1 MCGSI
6 DDVADRRWFELFYD
20 LVFVAAL
27 VNGCHLFQHEPTILL
42 GAWLGATLVVM
53 LVLWI
58 LTAVHANLYRTDNW
72 LRRTLVLIQ
81 MFTVAIAILAIG
93 RSTESLSDKIGF
105 LALGIAFLSIALM
118 YAASDR
124 AHYRGEARLVTWSS
138 GLAGVILIAGAPFA
152 HPGAWIAGPVF
163 AVGAVVGC
171 LPVYWTLLG
180 RLVDKR
186 LDVERFSERLGE
198 LLVIVLGE
206 SFVEVVI
213 RLDGFASIPN
223 FPVLAT
229 SFLITFATWF
239 CYFTFISPRQ
249 LPRTAGPLR
258 LWFSAYFLLIFGL
271 MAVATRAGLLVV
283 EPWRETL
290 TTLPWIWTVIPFVYI
305 TVALAALY
313 RISRRYPLLHR

>member
-27 VNGCHLFQHEPTILL
+27 VNGCHLFQHEPTILPRRMA
-42 GAWLGATLVVM
+42 GRDPRR
-53 LVLWI
+53 
-58 LTAVHANLYRTDNW
+58 HARPLDSHCLACQPLPNRQLAA
-72 LRRTLVLIQ
+72 RRTLVLIQ
-81 MFTVAIAILAIG
+81 MFSVAIAILAIG

-138 GLAGVILIAGAPFA
+138 GLCRRHPHCGRPFA

-198 LLVIVLGE
+198 LLVIVLG
-206 SFVEVVI
+206 SH
-213 RLDGFASIPN
+213 S
-223 FPVLAT
+223 
-229 SFLITFATWF
+229 
-239 CYFTFISPRQ
+239 
-249 LPRTAGPLR
+249 
-258 LWFSAYFLLIFGL
+258 
-271 MAVATRAGLLVV
+271 
-283 EPWRETL
+283 
-290 TTLPWIWTVIPFVYI
+290 
-305 TVALAALY
+305 
-313 RISRRYPLLHR
+313 SRW